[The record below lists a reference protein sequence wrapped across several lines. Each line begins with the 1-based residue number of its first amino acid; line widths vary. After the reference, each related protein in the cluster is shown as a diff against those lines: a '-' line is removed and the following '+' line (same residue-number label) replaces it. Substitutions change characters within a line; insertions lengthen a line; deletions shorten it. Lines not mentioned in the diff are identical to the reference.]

1 MNKPIAPPVADS
13 AVNVREIVSPSGL
26 RAWLVEDYAVPI
38 VAVEFAIRGGSTQ
51 DPTGLAGA
59 SGMIGALLDEGAG
72 PLDSQAFQRALDEK
86 AVELSFHGDRDH
98 LSGRLRTLA
107 RNLDRAG
114 ELMRLAINEPRFD
127 EAPFLRVRE
136 QMNARLRHDAN
147 DPGHLASVGFR
158 RRVFAG
164 HPYAEPS
171 EGEIES
177 LAAIE
182 LEGLKAHARNLLTR
196 SGLVVAIVGAVSPE
210 RAAKLVDELFAGLPA
225 EGKRKSFPAAP
236 FYGLGD
242 LEIIDLDVPQ
252 STIRFGRPALKREDP
267 DYMASVVLAHV
278 LGGGTG
284 LSSRLF
290 REVREKRGLA
300 YSIYAFHWAYS
311 DSGLFG
317 FYAGAAAKDAGDLMG
332 AAIDCL
338 AEASERLGEDEIRRA
353 KAQLKVSTLTA
364 LESPSAR
371 AHQIARQTF
380 VYGAPLS
387 LEDMLARIDAITLED
402 VRQVGSAMLK
412 SPPTVVAIG
421 GVGKALDSAAVA
433 RRLKA
438 N

>member
-98 LSGRLRTLA
+98 VSGRLRTLA

-182 LEGLKAHARNLLTR
+182 LEGLKAHARHLLTR
-196 SGLVVAIVGAVSPE
+196 SGFVVAIVGAISPE

-236 FYGLGD
+236 FHGLGD

-252 STIRFGRPALKREDP
+252 STIRFGRPALTREDP

-300 YSIYAFHWAYS
+300 YSVSASVATFDHAAYLYGGTTTKNERAYES
-311 DSGLFG
+311 LDVIR
-317 FYAGAAAKDAGDLMG
+317 AEIRDMG
-332 AAIDCL
+332 EGHIT
-338 AEASERLGEDEIRRA
+338 EDELEKGKKYLIGSYPLRFDTSSKIASQLVNIQLDGHGVEWLIERNRR
-353 KAQLKVSTLTA
+353 
-364 LESPSAR
+364 
-371 AHQIARQTF
+371 IAA
-380 VYGAPLS
+380 V
-387 LEDMLARIDAITLED
+387 TLEHAREVAKRVFGD
-402 VRQVGSAMLK
+402 GALSVTMVGR
-412 SPPTVVAIG
+412 PT
-421 GVGKALDSAAVA
+421 KA
-433 RRLKA
+433 
-438 N
+438 